1 MTGGCF
7 GPVLVRFL
15 SIRRP
20 AAAERDLHTENG
32 GAGESS
38 RRWERERDP
47 RDEKGSTGESCEA
60 LRRMARLR
68 GCCARGIKRKRERER
83 ENGGSHAG
91 RMTGLLRRGEE
102 SGGYD
107 RRRVQIITIIIFP
120 GNMAAERG
128 WPPGIRVGGKRE
140 GERERGRKAARRR
153 QGGLS

>member
-47 RDEKGSTGESCEA
+47 RDEKGTYRRE
-60 LRRMARLR
+60 LRSITQDGTTAGMLR
-68 GCCARGIKRKRERER
+68 ERNKKEERKRERER
-83 ENGGSHAG
+83 RQS
-91 RMTGLLRRGEE
+91 RR
-102 SGGYD
+102 
-107 RRRVQIITIIIFP
+107 
-120 GNMAAERG
+120 
-128 WPPGIRVGGKRE
+128 
-140 GERERGRKAARRR
+140 
-153 QGGLS
+153 